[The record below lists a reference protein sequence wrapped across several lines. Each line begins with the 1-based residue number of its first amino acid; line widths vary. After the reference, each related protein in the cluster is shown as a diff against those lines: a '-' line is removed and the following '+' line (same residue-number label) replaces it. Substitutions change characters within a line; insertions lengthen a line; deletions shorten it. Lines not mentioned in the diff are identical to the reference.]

1 MKKGPNLTERM
12 VAVKAELVDLNQRVG
27 ELASNLNDLLGSL
40 TKLETW
46 IPSVDTG
53 IQALNKAV
61 EGIAA
66 RVTVLENS
74 PAAASGMTT
83 PTPIGH
89 GETENHQGDES
100 KALAAQDRFLV
111 KGKSRFPNSPITFDI
126 GESSVQNQSSN
137 RFHGPRLPK
146 SDFPKFDG
154 DNPKL
159 WKKNSEKYFE
169 MYQVSYENWAKFSTL
184 HFVGNA
190 ALWLQTNEALHSVET
205 WPELCIAVHS
215 KFGKDKYQEHL
226 EELEGLR
233 LIFVGGLK
241 TEIKAAIK
249 LHRPRTVDTALSL
262 AKTQEELVLEL
273 KKGTQKL
280 GYKQNYKSAAREY
293 WGMLLMMLEK
303 LKRNQNGRTDLI
315 HVSLLKKAIRPDVQV
330 QADLPANCMAEDA
343 AVIPEEILHRQLIK
357 RGKSAVPNGLVRWT
371 GLPAALAKWENLR
384 QLQFRFPSSPAWG
397 QASS

>member
-1 MKKGPNLTERM
+1 MEFVTSGIRAVIPLARKKGPNLTERM
-12 VAVKAELVDLNQRVG
+12 VAAEAELVDLNQRVG
-27 ELASNLNDLLGSL
+27 ELTSNLNELLGSL

-66 RVTVLENS
+66 RVTVLENL

-83 PTPIGH
+83 PTPIEH
-89 GETENHQGDES
+89 GEIENHQGDES

-233 LIFVGGLK
+233 LIVGVEEYYTK
-241 TEIKAAIK
+241 F
-249 LHRPRTVDTALSL
+249 
-262 AKTQEELVLEL
+262 EELMH
-273 KKGTQKL
+273 
-280 GYKQNYKSAAREY
+280 R
-293 WGMLLMMLEK
+293 
-303 LKRNQNGRTDLI
+303 D
-315 HVSLLKKAIRPDVQV
+315 SL
-330 QADLPANCMAEDA
+330 
-343 AVIPEEILHRQLIK
+343 
-357 RGKSAVPNGLVRWT
+357 
-371 GLPAALAKWENLR
+371 
-384 QLQFRFPSSPAWG
+384 
-397 QASS
+397 